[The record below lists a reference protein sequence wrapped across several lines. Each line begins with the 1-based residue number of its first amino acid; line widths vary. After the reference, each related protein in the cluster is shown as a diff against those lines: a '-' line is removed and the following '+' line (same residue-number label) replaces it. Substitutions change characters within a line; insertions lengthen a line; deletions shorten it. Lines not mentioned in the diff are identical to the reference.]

1 MLSLLFCGQEVD
13 LRPNPISK
21 TRRKFK
27 LKPSKMKK
35 FLAVI
40 AIASFV
46 ACNNEG
52 DSKTT
57 MEDSLKRVDSM
68 RVADSIANANK
79 MMTQPKV
86 DSPAMKTDS
95 PSTKK

>member
-1 MLSLLFCGQEVD
+1 
-13 LRPNPISK
+13 
-21 TRRKFK
+21 
-27 LKPSKMKK
+27 MKK
-35 FLAVI
+35 FLAII

-46 ACNNEG
+46 ACNNDGE
-52 DSKTT
+52 SKAAT
-57 MEDSLKRVDSM
+57 EDSIRRADSI

-79 MMTQPKV
+79 MMEQPKV